1 MQHPVDESKVI
12 YVENLCDISKDDMFS
27 FRLNKSEGA
36 VYNLVR
42 RLSIVNYD
50 GDKSY
55 QANYLNYLSIK
66 DSC

>member
-1 MQHPVDESKVI
+1 MQHPVDESKII
-12 YVENLCDISKDDMFS
+12 YVENLCDIIKDDMFS

-42 RLSIVNYD
+42 RLSIVNS
-50 GDKSY
+50 GGEKSNH
-55 QANYLNYLSIK
+55 ANYLNYLSIK